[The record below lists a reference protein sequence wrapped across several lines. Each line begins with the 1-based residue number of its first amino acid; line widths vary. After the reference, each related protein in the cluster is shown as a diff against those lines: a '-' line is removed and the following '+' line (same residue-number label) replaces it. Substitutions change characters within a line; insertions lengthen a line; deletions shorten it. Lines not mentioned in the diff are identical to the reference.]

1 MQHRTV
7 NFSQTRITGGFWK
20 QKQALVRRVTTGAV
34 YDRFFDTGRIDAFRF
49 DWKEGM
55 PNKPHFFWDSD
66 VAKWVE
72 GAAYQIAVKP
82 DEKLEKKIDA
92 LVDLIARNQCE
103 DGYFNIFFTVVQP
116 ENRFT
121 NRDWHELYCAGHLME
136 AAVAYYE
143 ATGKDKFLCCMCRYA
158 DYIEKRFVKDA
169 DTPFMTP
176 GHEEIELAL
185 VRLYECTG
193 EVRYLQLAKHFVD
206 TRGHDEIHVPDW
218 MDPSYSQSHAPVRQ
232 QKTAEGHAVRA
243 MYLYCG
249 MADVAHYTGDRELQA
264 ACEALFDN
272 VAGRRM
278 YITGGI
284 GSSGAGEA
292 FTVDYDLPNLISY
305 TESCAALALALF
317 ANRMLRF
324 GADSKYSDVVERVIY
339 NGFLSSLSLD
349 GKSFFYQNP
358 LEIMPRMH
366 KRDVSVHHRSVNLPP
381 MQRSEVFACSC
392 CPPNIVRFIPSIANM
407 LYSDD
412 GEVIYVHQFIE
423 SVTTI
428 EREGKMLVLEQVTKY
443 PENGKVKIKLT
454 GGDARIAVRIPG
466 WFDGYTG
473 KTDKGYAYFDV
484 KDGEELVFD
493 FTMKPVFIE
502 ARPEVVF
509 DAGKYAVQRGPVIY
523 CMEGKD
529 NGELLRD
536 MTLDSRARFKYGK
549 HPTLGVPQL
558 TVRAYRTVRDENA
571 PLYRQ
576 KTQNKEKVEA
586 VLIPYYAFANRGE
599 SEMQVWHFVK

>member
-1 MQHRTV
+1 MHRTV
-7 NFSQTRITGGFWK
+7 DFSRTRITGGFWK
-20 QKQALVRRVTTGAV
+20 QKQTLVRRVTTKAV
-34 YDRFFDTGRIDAFRF
+34 YDRFYDTGRIDAFRF

-55 PNKPHFFWDSD
+55 SNKPHFFWDSD
-66 VAKWVE
+66 VAKWME
-72 GAAYQIAVKP
+72 GAAYQLTLKP
-82 DEKLEKKIDA
+82 DAGLEKKIDA
-92 LVDLIARNQCE
+92 LVDQIAEHQE
-103 DGYFNIFFTVVQP
+103 ESGYFNIFFTVIDP
-116 ENRFT
+116 AHRFAV
-121 NRDWHELYCAGHLME
+121 RDWHELYCAGHLME
-136 AAVAYYE
+136 AAVAYYQ
-143 ATGKDKFLCCMCRYA
+143 ATGKDKFLTCMCRYA
-158 DYIEKRFVKDA
+158 DYIEKRFVIDA
-169 DTPFMTP
+169 DTPFKTP

-193 EVRYLQLAKHFVD
+193 EKRYLNLAKHFID
-206 TRGHDEIHVPDW
+206 MRGTTPEGLTDW
-218 MDPSYSQSHAPVRQ
+218 SDGSYSQSHLPVRE

-249 MADVAHYTGDRELQA
+249 MADVALHTGDEALQA
-264 ACEALFDN
+264 ACEAIFDN
-272 VAGRRM
+272 VANRRM

-366 KRDVSVHHRSVNLPP
+366 SRDVSVTHRSVNLPP

-412 GEVIYVHQFIE
+412 GEVIYVHQFMQ
-423 SVTTI
+423 SLTTV
-428 EREGKMLVLEQVTKY
+428 ERDGKMLVLEQTTRY
-443 PENGKVKIKLT
+443 PENGKVKIRLS

-466 WFDGYTG
+466 WFDGYKGETE
-473 KTDKGYAYFDV
+473 KGYAYFDV

-493 FTMKPVFIE
+493 FAMKPTFIE

-509 DAGKYAVQRGPVIY
+509 NSGRYAVMRGPVLY
-523 CMEGKD
+523 CMEGAD

-536 MTLDSRARFKYGK
+536 IMLETHARFQYGRHK
-549 HPTLGVPQL
+549 ELGVPRL
-558 TVRAYRTVRDENA
+558 TVRAWRTVREPDA
-571 PLYRQ
+571 PLYRR
-576 KTQNKEKVEA
+576 KTQNKEKIEA
-586 VLIPYYAFANRGE
+586 VLIPYFAFANRGE

>member
-1 MQHRTV
+1 MHTTV
-7 NFSQTRITGGFWK
+7 DFSQTRITGGFWK
-20 QKQALVRRVTTGAV
+20 QKQALVRRVTAGAV
-34 YDRFFDTGRIDAFRF
+34 YDRFYDTGRIDAFKF

-55 PNKPHFFWDSD
+55 DKKPHFFWDSD
-66 VAKWVE
+66 VAKWME
-72 GAAYQIAVKP
+72 GVAYMLAIKP
-82 DEKLEKKIDA
+82 DASLEKKVDA
-92 LVDLIARNQCE
+92 LVDLIEKNQGE
-103 DGYFNIFFTVVQP
+103 DGYFNIFFTVVDP
-116 ENRFT
+116 AHRFAV
-121 NRDWHELYCAGHLME
+121 RDWHELYCAGHLME
-136 AAVAYYE
+136 AAVAYYK
-143 ATGKDKFLCCMCRYA
+143 ATGKRKFLDCMCRYA
-158 DYIEKRFVKDA
+158 DYIEKRFVLDA
-169 DTPFMTP
+169 DTAFRTP

-193 EVRYLQLAKHFVD
+193 EQRYLALAKHFVD
-206 TRGHDEIHVPDW
+206 ARGQINEGLANWTDG
-218 MDPSYSQSHAPVRQ
+218 SYSQSHIPVRE

-249 MADVAHYTGDRELQA
+249 MADVALHTGDRELQA

-272 VAGRRM
+272 VAQKRM

-324 GADSKYSDVVERVIY
+324 GADSKYSDVVERVMY

-358 LEIMPRMH
+358 LEILPQMH
-366 KRDVSVHHRSVNLPP
+366 KRDVSVTHRSVNLPP
-381 MQRSEVFACSC
+381 MQRREVFDCSC

-412 GEVIYVHQFIE
+412 GEVIYVHQFMQ
-423 SVTTI
+423 SVTTV
-428 EREGKMLVLEQVTKY
+428 ERGDKMLVLEQVTKY
-443 PENGKVKIKLT
+443 PENGKVKIKLS

-466 WFDGYTG
+466 WFDGYKG
-473 KTDKGYAYFDV
+473 KTEKGYAYFDL
-484 KDGEELVFD
+484 KDGQELSFNFV
-493 FTMKPVFIE
+493 MKPVFIQ
-502 ARPEVVF
+502 ARPEVIF
-509 DAGKYAVQRGPVIY
+509 DAGRFAVMRGPVVY
-523 CMEGKD
+523 CMESAD
-529 NGELLRD
+529 NGALLRD
-536 MTLDSRARFKYGK
+536 IALDSRARFTYGK
-549 HPTLGVPQL
+549 HPVLGVPQL
-558 TVRAYRTVRDENA
+558 SVRAWRSVREPDA

-576 KTQNKEKVEA
+576 KTQNKEKVNA

>member
-1 MQHRTV
+1 MHRTV
-7 NFSQTRITGGFWK
+7 DFSNTRITGGFWK
-20 QKQALVRRVTTGAV
+20 QKQTLVRRVTTGAV
-34 YDRFFDTGRIDAFRF
+34 YDRFYDTGRIDAFRF

-66 VAKWVE
+66 VAKWME

-82 DEKLEKKIDA
+82 DARLEKKIDA
-92 LVDLIARNQCE
+92 LVAQIEKNQQP
-103 DGYFNIFFTVVQP
+103 DGYFNIFFTVIDP
-116 ENRFT
+116 AHRFS

-136 AAVAYYE
+136 AAVAYYQ
-143 ATGKDKFLCCMCRYA
+143 ATGKRTFLDCMCRYA

-169 DTPFMTP
+169 DTPFGTP

-193 EVRYLQLAKHFVD
+193 EVRYLNLAKHFVD
-206 TRGHDEIHVPDW
+206 TRGHDQIHIPDW
-218 MDPSYSQSHAPVRQ
+218 MDPSYSQSHLPVREQ
-232 QKTAEGHAVRA
+232 RTAEGHAVRA

-249 MADVAHYTGDRELQA
+249 MADVALHTGDKELQA

-272 VAGRRM
+272 VANRRM

-324 GADSKYSDVVERVIY
+324 GADSKYSDVVERVMY
-339 NGFLSSLSLD
+339 NGFLSALSLD

-366 KRDVSVHHRSVNLPP
+366 KRDVSVSHRSVNLPP

-392 CPPNIVRFIPSIANM
+392 CPPNIVRFIPSIASM

-412 GEVIYVHQFIE
+412 GEVIYVHQFMQ
-423 SVTTI
+423 SMTTI
-428 EREGKMLVLEQVTKY
+428 ERDGKMLVLEQSTMY
-443 PENGKVKIKLT
+443 PENGKIKIRLS
-454 GGDARIAVRIPG
+454 GGDSRIAVRIPG

-473 KTDKGYAYFDV
+473 ETDKGYAYFDV
-484 KDGEELVFD
+484 KDGEELTFD
-493 FTMKPVFIE
+493 FTMKPTFIE

-509 DAGKYAVQRGPVIY
+509 DSGRYAVQRGPVIY
-523 CMEGKD
+523 CMEGAD

-536 MTLDSRARFKYGK
+536 VCLDSRARFRYGK
-549 HPTLGVPQL
+549 HKQLGVPQL
-558 TVRAYRTVRDENA
+558 TVRAWRTVREPDA

-576 KTQNKEKVEA
+576 KTQNKEKVDA

>member
-1 MQHRTV
+1 MIRTV
-7 NFSQTRITGGFWK
+7 DFSKTRITGGFWK
-20 QKQALVRRVTTGAV
+20 QKQALVRRVTTKAV
-34 YDRFFDTGRIDAFRF
+34 YDRFCDTGRIDAFRF

-55 PNKPHFFWDSD
+55 PNQPHFFWDSD
-66 VAKWVE
+66 VAKWME
-72 GAAYQIAVKP
+72 GAAYQLAIAP
-82 DEKLEKKIDA
+82 DARLESKIDR
-92 LVDLIARNQCE
+92 LVDLIEKNQQE
-103 DGYFNIFFTVVQP
+103 DGYFNIFFTVIDPAHKFAV
-116 ENRFT
+116 
-121 NRDWHELYCAGHLME
+121 RDWHELYCAGHLME
-136 AAVAYYE
+136 AAVAYYQ
-143 ATGKDKFLCCMCRYA
+143 ATGKRKFLDCMCRYA
-158 DYIEKRFVKDA
+158 DYIEKRFVTDA
-169 DTPFMTP
+169 DVPFKSP

-193 EVRYLQLAKHFVD
+193 EERYLALAKHFVD
-206 TRGHDEIHVPDW
+206 ARGYDDGKIPDW
-218 MDPSYSQSHAPVRQ
+218 MDPSYGQHHLPVRE

-249 MADVAHYTGDRELQA
+249 MADVALHTGDKELQA
-264 ACEALFDN
+264 ACEAIFDN
-272 VAGRRM
+272 VADKRM
-278 YITGGI
+278 YISGGI

-358 LEIMPRMH
+358 LEILPHMH
-366 KRDVSVHHRSVNLPP
+366 TRDVSVHHRSVGLPP
-381 MQRSEVFACSC
+381 MQRSEVFVCSC

-412 GEVIYVHQFIE
+412 GEVIYVHQFMQ
-423 SVTTI
+423 SLTTI
-428 EREGKMLVLEQVTKY
+428 ERDGKMLVLEQTTKY

-454 GGDARIAVRIPG
+454 GGDARVAVRIPG
-466 WFDGYTG
+466 WFEGYVG
-473 KTDKGYAYFDV
+473 KTEKGYAYFDL
-484 KDGEELVFD
+484 KDGEELSFD
-493 FTMKPVFIE
+493 FAMKPVFIE

-509 DAGKYAVQRGPVIY
+509 DAGRYAVMRGPVLY
-523 CMEGKD
+523 CMEGVD
-529 NGELLRD
+529 NGALLRD
-536 MTLDSRARFKYGK
+536 IQLDSHARFRYGK

-558 TVRAYRTVRDENA
+558 TVRAWRTVREPDA
-571 PLYRQ
+571 PLYRR
-576 KTQNKEKVEA
+576 KTQNKEKVDA
-586 VLIPYYAFANRGE
+586 VLIPYYAFANRGV